1 MMRTVYNLNV
11 LNTECPATMTEQ
23 TCPLRKYLNSP
34 ASALRI
40 SINETLLMP
49 KTNNAQDLVKAI
61 NQMHQICRDCHTNN
75 EKQR

>member
-1 MMRTVYNLNV
+1 MHTIYNMNV
-11 LNTECPATMTEQ
+11 LSTECPVAMAEQ

-49 KTNNAQDLVKAI
+49 KTDDLQELVKTI
-61 NQMHQICRDCHTNN
+61 NQMRQICYDCKEKNG
-75 EKQR
+75 KQR

>member
-1 MMRTVYNLNV
+1 MRTVYNMNL

-23 TCPLRKYLNSP
+23 KCPLRKYLNSP

-49 KTNNAQDLVKAI
+49 KTSNVEDLVKTI
-61 NQMHQICRDCHTNN
+61 NQMNQICHECQTNN
-75 EKQR
+75 VNQR